1 MTTTASRATPTAT
14 IVAAASAAIVSAASI
29 LSATLFLYAVSQT
42 FAAGALEASAGYFVP
57 SALLLF
63 VLVFVGGLGGALR
76 LVYPALALG
85 LLSGVI
91 AALGGTLLSLV
102 GQDISW
108 GPQVVLAL
116 LSTLAAVNLPFVV
129 ASVVL
134 VPTLGRWAFST
145 VSATR
150 FFSGT
155 TASRGSI
162 ALVRVP
168 ADNLA
173 DGHVTHI
180 KRSKVDIDLA
190 NEQWDSYVAALVDN
204 GWTTIEVDA
213 APELADSV
221 FIEDTVVMFDG
232 TAVVMSPG
240 AESRRDE
247 VAAVETSVRVL
258 GLDVAFI
265 TLPGTLDGGDVLKVG
280 TTVYVG
286 RGGRTNAEGIRQLRG
301 IVAPLG
307 FTVVAVPITKV
318 LHLKSAVTAL
328 PDGTVIGYLPLVDD
342 VSVFDRFL
350 AVPEEGGAHVVVLS
364 PDTVLMASSAPKSAA
379 LIEELGYTVV
389 SVDISEFEKLE
400 GCVTCLSVRIR

>member
-1 MTTTASRATPTAT
+1 MTTTAPRSNPAFT
-14 IVAAASAAIVSAASI
+14 IAASAVAAVVSAAGI
-29 LSATLFLYAVSQT
+29 LAATLFMYAVSQS
-42 FAAGALEASAGYFVP
+42 FASGTLEASAAYFVP
-57 SALLLF
+57 SALVAFALIF
-63 VLVFVGGLGGALR
+63 AGGLAGALR
-76 LVYPALALG
+76 SVYPALAV
-85 LLSGVI
+85 GVVAGI
-91 AALGGTLLSLV
+91 AAALGGTLLSLI
-102 GQDISW
+102 GQDIAWSAD
-108 GPQVVLAL
+108 VVLAL
-116 LSTLAAVNLPFVV
+116 LSTLFAVNLPFVV
-129 ASVVL
+129 ASIVI
-134 VPTLGRWAFST
+134 VPTVGRLVFDKVLGS
-145 VSATR
+145 S
-150 FFSGT
+150 FFSG
-155 TASRGSI
+155 ASATRGSI

-173 DGHVTHI
+173 DGQVTHI

-204 GWTTIEVDA
+204 GWTPIEVDA
-213 APELADSV
+213 APTLADSV
-221 FIEDTVVMFDG
+221 FIEDAVVMFDG
-232 TAVVMSPG
+232 TAVIMSPG

-247 VAAVETSVRVL
+247 VVAVEASVREL
-258 GLDVAFI
+258 GLDVASI

-342 VSVFDRFL
+342 VSMFDRFL
-350 AVPEEGGAHVVVLS
+350 AVPEEGGAHVVVLA
-364 PDTVLMASSAPKSAA
+364 PDTVLMAASAPKSAA
-379 LIEELGYTVV
+379 LIEDLGYSVV
-389 SVDISEFEKLE
+389 TVDISEFEKLE